1 MVAAI
6 AVTSHGSDLQ
16 EQSQHQV
23 RPDTVAKTIVV
34 IDRVGQVFARLRALE
49 LSVALWRVD
58 DAAHARTAIEA
69 DLVVYAAYGP
79 MDWERLPHTDGDAA
93 HVVITT
99 TFRSEEAEA
108 ALDHGLI
115 GYLDASMDAEVLGR
129 AIRGVLLHGESAFP
143 RDVIGHWMRA
153 RHSGHDGVSAM
164 SGLTERQQEIVRLIA
179 RGATDKE
186 IAAELGIASATAQKH
201 VTNIL
206 QRLHVPNRAAAVAAT
221 SGRGRT

>member
-6 AVTSHGSDLQ
+6 EVMSRGTDFQELQ
-16 EQSQHQV
+16 PG
-23 RPDTVAKTIVV
+23 RDTVAKAIVV
-34 IDRVGQVFARLRALE
+34 IDPVGPVFARLRALE

-58 DAAHARTAIEA
+58 DVSRSRGGIDA
-69 DLVVYAAYGP
+69 DLIVYAAYAP
-79 MDWERLPHTDGDAA
+79 MDWERFWRSDGDVAR
-93 HVVITT
+93 VVMTT
-99 TFRSEEAEA
+99 AFRREEAEE
-108 ALDHGLI
+108 ALDRGLI
-115 GYLDASMDAEVLGR
+115 GYLDAGMDPEVLGR

-143 RDVIGHWMRA
+143 REVIGHWMRT
-153 RHSGHDGVSAM
+153 RQDGHHNANAM

-201 VTNIL
+201 VTNTL

-221 SGRGRT
+221 SARERT